1 MKQGDTKSLTTTVIK
16 RVFDR
21 KIARGV
27 KTGTVTFDD
36 ISGYG
41 IPWEIITNMMS
52 GEAMYDVYGDTF
64 EDVPENTPTGVIID
78 FVYDE
83 GDMSV
88 GIAAGW
94 DVAEVTILSYDE
106 KEEEQS

>member
-1 MKQGDTKSLTTTVIK
+1 MKQGDTKSLTATVTK

-21 KIARGV
+21 TIAHGIKR
-27 KTGTVTFDD
+27 GTVTFDD

-41 IPWEIITNMMS
+41 IPWEIITNMVQ
-52 GEAMYDVYGDTF
+52 GEAMYDVASDAF
-64 EDVPENTPTGVIID
+64 EDVPENAPTGVIID

-94 DVAEVTILSYDE
+94 DVAEVTILS
-106 KEEEQS
+106 